1 MEVITSKTNSKIVEA
16 KKLLDKKYRDKTGLF
31 LIETKKVIFEA
42 INAGLVPQKF
52 FVLEGSQNIFV
63 ANKNISSKNSL
74 YNSNINS
81 NNNAN
86 NVFVLS
92 KSVFGEISSVVSSD
106 GYIAVFEKPENQ
118 KRYDDGNFLVLDN
131 IQNPDNMGAIMRTAL
146 ATNFKQI
153 FVIDCVDEFS
163 PKVIR
168 ASMGNQFKLQITHIA
183 YDDISKLFKNANL
196 FTASME
202 GKSVFDIKSF
212 SKNVGLVIGNEGR
225 GVSQTLKNLV
235 PNTISIPMKNGV
247 ESLNASVS
255 ASILMYYI
263 SQNQKWNI

>member
-1 MEVITSKTNSKIVEA
+1 MEIITSKSNSKIVEA
-16 KKLLDKKYRDKTGLF
+16 KKLLDKKYRDKTRLF

-42 INAGLVPQKF
+42 INAGLVPQKV
-52 FVLEGSQNIFV
+52 FVLEGKENIFD
-63 ANKNISSKNSL
+63 
-74 YNSNINS
+74 INS
-81 NNNAN
+81 N

-92 KSVFGEISSVVSSD
+92 KSVFNEISSVVSSD
-106 GYIAVFEKPENQ
+106 GYIAVFEKPANQ
-118 KRYDDGNFLVLDN
+118 KKYDSGNFLVLDN

-146 ATNFKQI
+146 ATDFKQI
-153 FVIDCVDEFS
+153 FVIDSVDEFS

-183 YDDISKLFKNANL
+183 YDDVPKLFKNANL

-202 GKSVFDIKSF
+202 GKPVFDIKSF

-225 GVSQTLKNLV
+225 GVSEILKKMV
-235 PNTISIPMKNGV
+235 ANTISIPMQNGV

-255 ASILMYYI
+255 ASILMCYI
-263 SQNQKWNI
+263 SQNQN

>member
-1 MEVITSKTNSKIVEA
+1 MEVITSKSNSKIVEA
-16 KKLLDKKYRDKTGLF
+16 KKLLEKKYRDKTELF
-31 LIETKKVIFEA
+31 LVETKKVIFEA
-42 INAGLVPQKF
+42 INAGLIPQKV
-52 FVLEGSQNIFV
+52 FVLEGKENIFD
-63 ANKNISSKNSL
+63 
-74 YNSNINS
+74 INS
-81 NNNAN
+81 N

-118 KRYDDGNFLVLDN
+118 KKYNFGNFLVLDN

-153 FVIDCVDEFS
+153 FVIDSVDEFS

-183 YDDISKLFKNANL
+183 YDDVPKLFKNANL
-196 FTASME
+196 FTASMK

-225 GVSQTLKNLV
+225 GVSERLKKML
-235 PNTISIPMKNGV
+235 PNIISIPMQNGV

-255 ASILMYYI
+255 ASILMYHI
-263 SQNQKWNI
+263 SQKQKQ